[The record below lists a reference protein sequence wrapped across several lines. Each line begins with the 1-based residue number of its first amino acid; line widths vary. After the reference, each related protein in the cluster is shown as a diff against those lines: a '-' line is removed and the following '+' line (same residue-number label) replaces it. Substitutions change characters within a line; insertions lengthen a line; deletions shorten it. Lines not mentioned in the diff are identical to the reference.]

1 MLSKIKSMQF
11 QGMAINQNVFS
22 GSWYFLSD
30 NSVADFFDFEFYRI
44 KAGKRSGVIITF
56 FPKLGRWAWLAHQLQ
71 EQAFCFVC
79 QNGESQ
85 SLLKKPHPAGQFCNV
100 RAVLVCK
107 KHSNNHSSCVLCFSN
122 QFKHKVWKGNL
133 QNASMKCF
141 CRYCQLFY
149 CALI

>member
-1 MLSKIKSMQF
+1 MVLSKVNSTQF
-11 QGMAINQNVFS
+11 QRMEINQIVFL

-30 NSVADFFDFEFYRI
+30 NSIADFFDFEFYRI
-44 KAGKRSGVIITF
+44 SPEKSSSVAISF
-56 FPKLGRWAWLAHQLQ
+56 YPKLGRWAWLAHQLQ

-85 SLLKKPHPAGQFCNV
+85 SQLKKPHPACQFCNV

-107 KHSNNHSSCVLCFSN
+107 KHSNNYSSCVLCFSN
-122 QFKHKVWKGNL
+122 QLKHQVWKGNL

-141 CRYCQLFY
+141 CQLFY